1 MLRRQ
6 GSKTPAFQVL
16 KPSTERNRS
25 FEQDHRH
32 LCRVSPTRPDSQEA
46 SRSRNPGFKES
57 VSSKRHFKTP
67 VCFKATLVY
76 VMQLRVKRATPRD
89 IPDITALW
97 KLVVQ
102 RLGSRLDHPAWSKF
116 VMPEGIYREMHRAT
130 VYIVREGDAVIAAF
144 TLSMQKPW
152 SLDEA
157 QFKPATKPLYLT
169 DLAVH
174 PHRLHRGIELLCIRA
189 AIRIAR
195 SWPSD
200 SPPRHLRAGGRR
212 KCFAQHVRIS
222 EPSARILLGN
232 GRPRSSSCRS
242 LEAHGRAVCRL
253 SEQRGGLARSMDCRS
268 DLRNTP
274 SEPTC
279 LRIEL
284 SVFWL
289 QPGRSSNSSI
299 LTQN

>member
-6 GSKTPAFQVL
+6 GSKTPAFQAL

-102 RLGSRLDHPAWSKF
+102 RLGSRLGHPAWSKF

-157 QFKPATKPLYLT
+157 QFKPATRALYLT

-195 SWPSD
+195 SWLSD
-200 SPPRHLRAGGRR
+200 SLRLGT
-212 KCFAQHVRIS
+212 C
-222 EPSARILLGN
+222 EPEVGESVLLSTFGFRTV
-232 GRPRSSSCRS
+232 GTDYFGERPTT
-242 LEAHGRAVCRL
+242 VF
-253 SEQRGGLARSMDCRS
+253 
-268 DLRNTP
+268 
-274 SEPTC
+274 
-279 LRIEL
+279 EL
-284 SVFWL
+284 SIS
-289 QPGRSSNSSI
+289 GSSRTSGMPPF
-299 LTQN
+299 